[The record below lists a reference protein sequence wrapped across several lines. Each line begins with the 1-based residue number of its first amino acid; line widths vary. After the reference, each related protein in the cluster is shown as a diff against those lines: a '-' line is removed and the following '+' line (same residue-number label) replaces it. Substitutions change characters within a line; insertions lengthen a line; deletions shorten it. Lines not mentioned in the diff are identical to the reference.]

1 MAQRFERTYFRSRDA
16 LLKRQRDRAAT
27 TQDQTAEPA
36 PAILQNKPTFLPPPP
51 TGWRRWFPVLAI
63 FIRCLLAMASL
74 PPVRSQLTIRPLA
87 IRRALLPI
95 PVALAHPAAARTVTR
110 REHCAY

>member
-95 PVALAHPAAARTVTR
+95 SVALAHPAAARTVTR